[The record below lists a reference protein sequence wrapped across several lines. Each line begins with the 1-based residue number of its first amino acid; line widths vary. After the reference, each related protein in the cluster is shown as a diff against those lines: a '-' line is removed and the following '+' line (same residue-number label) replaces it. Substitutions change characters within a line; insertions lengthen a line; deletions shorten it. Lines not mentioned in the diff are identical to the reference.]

1 MTSTIIL
8 KTDSKLKQQA
18 QQTAEDLGL
27 TLTSVINGYL
37 SDFVES
43 KKITFQTKNDK
54 RSLPLRGKKNI
65 DPYGIFAGA
74 NITEADIDSITKS
87 WMKKIDEI

>member
-8 KTDSKLKQQA
+8 KADSKLKQKA
-18 QQTAEDLGL
+18 QQTAGDLGL

-43 KKITFQTKNDK
+43 KKITFQTKKTN
-54 RSLPLRGKKNI
+54 KKYV

-74 NITEADIDSITKS
+74 NITEDDIDSITKS